1 MSKIKIRFSYF
12 LMIGIVG
19 FILQLISFFCFND
32 TSITSSNLVA
42 SSNAKFN
49 AFIGNSIVLLFSCI
63 CIAGMFVGYLL
74 GKKKDKE
81 LFFNVGAWGVI
92 ATQALIFIVTLVY
105 LIFATVVRKDMF
117 KVDSNK
123 NMIAT
128 LVNIRFVLVILSY
141 AVMSLFALNLP
152 KVKNM
157 NKTSNITTKVL
168 LGVNVIAFVLF
179 VVVAFTSFINDAHS
193 MLTNLYEL
201 KHLPPYNKVNPSFN
215 GFTLAQLIRIS
226 YIPEESLALSTN
238 NSFATSAYIAMF
250 ALIMYLVT
258 IVTNLLWTVIQL
270 VESYD
275 IDRDSELMEI

>member
-19 FILQLISFFCFND
+19 FVLQLISFFCFND

-128 LVNIRFVLVILSY
+128 LANIRFVLVIVSY
-141 AVMSLFALNLP
+141 AAMSLFAINLP
-152 KVKNM
+152 KVKN
-157 NKTSNITTKVL
+157 TSKLTNVSTKVL
-168 LGVNVIAFVLF
+168 LTVNMIAFVLF
-179 VVVAFTSFINDAHS
+179 VVVAFTSFVNEAHS

-201 KHLPPYNKVNPSFN
+201 KHVPPYSKINPSFN
-215 GFTLAQLIRIS
+215 GFTLAQLTRLS
-226 YIPEESLALSTN
+226 FIPGECDALAKAS
-238 NSFATSAYIAMF
+238 SFSTSAYLAIS
-250 ALIMYLVT
+250 ALIVYIT
-258 IVTNLLWTVIQL
+258 SIATNLIWSVIQL